1 LYNKYF
7 SCFQP
12 LREMLIGFCNNLV
25 SQAQI
30 NFYSIKKMCCI
41 LNSDSLSFFTVFEIT
56 LKNTSLLHEKN
67 IWNVNYAASSFCSN
81 RVVEKLWL
89 LNPVTAAPSN
99 KPETTL
105 EINSFNCKKRR

>member
-1 LYNKYF
+1 LY
-7 SCFQP
+7 
-12 LREMLIGFCNNLV
+12 
-25 SQAQI
+25 
-30 NFYSIKKMCCI
+30 
-41 LNSDSLSFFTVFEIT
+41 
-56 LKNTSLLHEKN
+56 EKN